1 MNLSHWLERWA
12 EQAPDHPALR
22 FEGSD
27 IGYAE
32 LFRRSRRLA
41 AVLREL
47 GIEHGDRVAHL
58 GYNSPEL
65 VLLVFAC
72 ARLGAML
79 VPLNWRLA
87 APEHAFIVA
96 NAGAKAWL
104 FDAGFAE
111 TVKTV
116 LPGLPEC
123 RPVVLDGGV
132 AAFPALADLERTA
145 ADDVAK
151 PAGDAADPL
160 LIVYTSGTTG
170 RPKGAVLTQDAVLWN
185 AVNSTIMHD
194 LTSRDRVLTTLPMF
208 HVGGLNIQTLPALHA
223 GATIILHRR
232 FEPAACLAAIEAER
246 PSLTVLVPAQIT
258 ALLADPRWPSADLSS
273 LRLVTTG
280 SSIVPRPLIEAI
292 HARGIPVIPVYGS
305 TETAPIAVFLRPA
318 DARERIGSTGK
329 PAPHCEMRI
338 VDDAGIDVTDGR
350 SGEILIRGRNVMAGY
365 WQDAGA
371 TAEALRDGWFHTG
384 DIGHRDPAGF
394 TWIDDRKKD
403 VIISGGENIYPA
415 ELEAVLAELPGIAEN
430 AVIGEADARWG
441 EVPVA
446 IVVLAPGVAIE
457 AAAILAAFQDRLA
470 RFKHPRRVVFTDRLP
485 RNSIGKVQKHELR
498 ARLCAQGFDD

>member
-12 EQAPDHPALR
+12 EQAPERPALR
-22 FEGSD
+22 FETRD
-27 IGYAE
+27 ISYAE
-32 LFRRSRRLA
+32 MFERSRDLA
-41 AVLREL
+41 ATLKHRL
-47 GIEHGDRVAHL
+47 GVECGDRVAHL

-65 VLLVFAC
+65 ILLIFAC

-104 FDAGFAE
+104 FDAAFAE
-111 TVKTV
+111 TVTSV
-116 LPGLPEC
+116 LPGLPAC
-123 RPVVLDGGV
+123 RPVCIDGGV
-132 AAFPALADLERTA
+132 PGFPALAELEREAGWDDANTGSDYA
-145 ADDVAK
+145 A
-151 PAGDAADPL
+151 PL

-170 RPKGAVLTQDAVLWN
+170 RPKGAVLSQDAMLWN
-185 AVNSTIMHD
+185 AINSTAMHD

-223 GATIILHRR
+223 GATVILHRR

-246 PSLTVLVPAQIT
+246 PTLAVLVPAQIT
-258 ALLADPRWPSADLSS
+258 TLLVEPRWATTDFSS
-273 LRLVTTG
+273 LRLIATG

-292 HARGIPVIPVYGS
+292 HARGVPVIPVYGS
-305 TETAPIAVFLRPA
+305 TETAPIAIFLRPE
-318 DARERIGSTGK
+318 DAQARIGSTGK
-329 PAPHCEMRI
+329 PAPHCEIRI
-338 VDDAGIDVTDGR
+338 IDDTGADVADGR
-350 SGEILIRGRNVMAGY
+350 SGELLVRGRNVMTGY
-365 WQDAGA
+365 WQDPGA

-384 DIGHRDPAGF
+384 DVGHRDAAGF
-394 TWIDDRKKD
+394 IWIDDRKKD

-415 ELEAVLAELPGIAEN
+415 ELEAVLAELPGIAES
-430 AVIGEADARWG
+430 AVIGAPDARWS

-446 IVVLAPGVAIE
+446 IVVMTPS
-457 AAAILAAFQDRLA
+457 AAADAEAILAAFQGRLA
-470 RFKHPRRVVFTDRLP
+470 RFKHPRRVVFADRLP

-498 ARLCAQGFDD
+498 ARLHEL